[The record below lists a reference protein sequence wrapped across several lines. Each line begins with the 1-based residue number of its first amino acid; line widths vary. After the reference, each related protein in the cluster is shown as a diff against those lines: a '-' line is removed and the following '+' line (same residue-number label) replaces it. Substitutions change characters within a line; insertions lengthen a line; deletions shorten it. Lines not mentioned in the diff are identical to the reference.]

1 MDMKDKYKLCV
12 APMMGHTDRHFRFL
26 LRMISKKSMLYTE
39 MVAANSI
46 MYKKDSHSKL
56 MHSNE
61 KPVGFQIAGDEPKT
75 LADSVKII
83 NKYDYDEINLN
94 IGCPSK
100 RAQAGGFGAC
110 QFDNPELVATAVR
123 EISKVTNLPISVK
136 TRLGLNNNSNYNDLY
151 NFINVVSNENVKVF
165 HIHARNAILK
175 GINPRKNRSIPQ
187 INYEW
192 VYRIKE
198 DYPSLIIIINGE
210 ISLIKDI
217 ILHLDKVDG
226 VMIGREVCNNPFI
239 LNDIERLIYP
249 ETKVSNKQD
258 IVKLY
263 LEYIINNINK
273 YEKITDFTKHLACF
287 FKGTIGSKH
296 TRAYM
301 CHEIK
306 YEKNPIRKLEELI
319 NKEAVWQQDGLESNI
334 KVM

>member
-56 MHSNE
+56 MHSDE

-151 NFINVVSNENVKVF
+151 NFINVVN
-165 HIHARNAILK
+165 
-175 GINPRKNRSIPQ
+175 
-187 INYEW
+187 
-192 VYRIKE
+192 
-198 DYPSLIIIINGE
+198 
-210 ISLIKDI
+210 
-217 ILHLDKVDG
+217 
-226 VMIGREVCNNPFI
+226 
-239 LNDIERLIYP
+239 
-249 ETKVSNKQD
+249 
-258 IVKLY
+258 
-263 LEYIINNINK
+263 
-273 YEKITDFTKHLACF
+273 
-287 FKGTIGSKH
+287 
-296 TRAYM
+296 
-301 CHEIK
+301 
-306 YEKNPIRKLEELI
+306 
-319 NKEAVWQQDGLESNI
+319 
-334 KVM
+334 